1 MIKLNVGGWS
11 FSVLASF
18 FLSIFASFSERRKG
32 HPLDDHDDVVD
43 NVVVRLHSQRKE
55 TYLRDILEDL
65 KIGPP
70 LLVPKLVNSNRHY
83 MSKTALRYLP
93 PQEDVHDFR

>member
-65 KIGPP
+65 KIGH
-70 LLVPKLVNSNRHY
+70 LCWSQSWSIQIGITCLKL
-83 MSKTALRYLP
+83 P
-93 PQEDVHDFR
+93 